1 MTLLMIDLDNTLIDR
16 DAGFR
21 AGLTALLAAHGHAAD
36 HADWI
41 MPIDDRGYT
50 PRPVVA
56 QAMRERLDFD
66 LTADELVD
74 ALYRGSRDNARLDPA
89 TADAIGRARGA
100 GHRVVIVTN
109 GPVEGQFGKIR
120 NAGLDRLVDA
130 WTISGAVGADKPD
143 PAPFR
148 AAAAAVDGSLEDAW
162 MIGDRDDADIL
173 GAHRLGVPSV
183 WLHLGRDWTAADYRP
198 THTADSIVEA
208 IDHAANAPRLS

>member
-1 MTLLMIDLDNTLIDR
+1 VTLLMIDLDNTLIDR

-21 AGLTALLAAHGHAAD
+21 TGLTALLAAHGHAAD

-41 MPIDDRGYT
+41 MAVDACGYA

-56 QAMRERLDFD
+56 QAMFDRLDFD
-66 LTADELVD
+66 LTEDELVG

-183 WLHLGRDWTAADYRP
+183 WLRLGRDWTAADYRP